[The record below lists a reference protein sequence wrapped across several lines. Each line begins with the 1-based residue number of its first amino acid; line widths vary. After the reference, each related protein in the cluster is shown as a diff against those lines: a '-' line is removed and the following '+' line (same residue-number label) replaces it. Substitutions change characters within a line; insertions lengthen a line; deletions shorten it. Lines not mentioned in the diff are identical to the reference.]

1 MPSVVDSLRSLRM
14 SAQGLV
20 NASRHLLKNLCSV
33 SFRTSLVRPL
43 RQKTVLNT
51 TLGACQTAS
60 SEIINRDFS

>member
-1 MPSVVDSLRSLRM
+1 M